1 MGLTEF
7 YKLRN
12 NFILIGLTGRM
23 RGGAHEVGEL
33 LNSDL
38 NPFNHADI
46 DNEIKEIKEK
56 NINEGLKYQN
66 LQQFINYPENWKSFH
81 IIKYRNVILLHLL
94 HACQNKNLDY
104 FANNILDF
112 IIGIGTPNGVFT
124 RERFGSTPENMKYL
138 QENLLPFLKNI
149 NSKNCLKS
157 FDFTCSNLNDCL
169 EGKDEESSE
178 IYSFFFGQHF
188 EEFSNLFFEILD
200 KYSHILRI
208 RLLHILAFYLRVYG
222 RLSLIE
228 IENAEKNDLKFDK
241 ELGKIYTVAKTIKF
255 ILKSCKYNISGQRCN
270 VVVDSLKN
278 SFEINYFRER
288 FSGFYLVSVNKD
300 ENLRKK
306 DLENKIIKFGLKEN
320 LKKEIDSCLELDKIE
335 YEINDFKNGG
345 FASPDIENCIQKSD
359 YHIYIDKELSIK
371 NDFSEKEQEIQLR
384 MGIALKQKKV
394 ITKIIEDNKNKYT
407 YKSMHLQLMKLICL
421 IKQPGIVTP
430 SALERTMQVAYNAKL
445 NSGCISRQVGAVVT
459 DEFYSVKG
467 IGWNEVPEGQ
477 TPCGLREIKDYE
489 SGVVGTSPIYTEFE
503 KKGKY
508 KEVTFIDKMK
518 DSINSVPK
526 HYAQDENGRNC
537 PYCFKSFH
545 NAFEGKDNQVHT
557 RSLHAEENAMLQ
569 ITKYGGQPLK
579 GGNLFT
585 TASPCE
591 LCSKK
596 AYQLGIKNI
605 FFIDPYPGI
614 SKLQVLKGGNSDK
627 SNPSLYMYQGA
638 IGRGYNKL
646 YEPMMSIKDEITLR
660 TGIRPKE
667 SDENKLKSIK
677 KLLENKFTNEKSIR
691 SSLDELLEGKNG
703 LDALTEIIK
712 IGVISKIENNKH

>member
-1 MGLTEF
+1 
-7 YKLRN
+7 
-12 NFILIGLTGRM
+12 
-23 RGGAHEVGEL
+23 
-33 LNSDL
+33 
-38 NPFNHADI
+38 
-46 DNEIKEIKEK
+46 
-56 NINEGLKYQN
+56 
-66 LQQFINYPENWKSFH
+66 
-81 IIKYRNVILLHLL
+81 
-94 HACQNKNLDY
+94 
-104 FANNILDF
+104 
-112 IIGIGTPNGVFT
+112 
-124 RERFGSTPENMKYL
+124 
-138 QENLLPFLKNI
+138 
-149 NSKNCLKS
+149 
-157 FDFTCSNLNDCL
+157 
-169 EGKDEESSE
+169 
-178 IYSFFFGQHF
+178 
-188 EEFSNLFFEILD
+188 
-200 KYSHILRI
+200 
-208 RLLHILAFYLRVYG
+208 
-222 RLSLIE
+222 
-228 IENAEKNDLKFDK
+228 
-241 ELGKIYTVAKTIKF
+241 
-255 ILKSCKYNISGQRCN
+255 
-270 VVVDSLKN
+270 
-278 SFEINYFRER
+278 
-288 FSGFYLVSVNKD
+288 
-300 ENLRKK
+300 
-306 DLENKIIKFGLKEN
+306 
-320 LKKEIDSCLELDKIE
+320 
-335 YEINDFKNGG
+335 
-345 FASPDIENCIQKSD
+345 
-359 YHIYIDKELSIK
+359 
-371 NDFSEKEQEIQLR
+371 

-489 SGVVGTSPIYTEFE
+489 SGVVGSSPIYTEFE
-503 KKGKY
+503 KTGKY

-518 DSINSVPK
+518 ESINSVPK
-526 HYAQDENGRNC
+526 KYTQDENGRNC

-677 KLLENKFTNEKSIR
+677 KLLENKFINEKSIR

-712 IGVISKIENNKH
+712 LGVITKNSKN